1 MEIPKIIRSFGGVAG
16 ITMQPTGLNI
26 GLGNSNIS
34 NSNIKSFQ
42 RGNHSIGTVTI
53 NAVDPSKTLVRSPS
67 WGGQIDSTG
76 GGNSGCPYIT
86 LASATALTL
95 GSAYNVASID
105 WEAIEFQNIKS
116 LQSGTLSAI
125 S

>member
-26 GLGNSNIS
+26 GLGD
-34 NSNIKSFQ
+34 SNIKSFQ

-116 LQSGTLSAI
+116 LQSGTLSA
-125 S
+125 SSVLVS